1 MTWRFHSFMISFSP
15 SLTSVNSSIC
25 CSESNLV
32 KHLFHRVTGQQ
43 TVNIIN
49 WIITSADVFKGC
61 SWAPLV
67 PPYAN
72 QPLPSSLWASLG
84 LSHPRCPPPSP
95 EAAAASSCH
104 CGSTG
109 GCVRW
114 CTSSAAPDRR
124 LLIPGTQRD
133 LPSSS
138 LVWTESRQQRIKKY
152 SPSGPQLIGTTSTI
166 NKGNENGTCR

>member
-32 KHLFHRVTGQQ
+32 KHLFHRV
-43 TVNIIN
+43 NIIN
-49 WIITSADVFKGC
+49 WIITSAHIFKGC
-61 SWAPLV
+61 SWALLV
-67 PPYAN
+67 PPLAN
-72 QPLPSSLWASLG
+72 QPLRSSLWASLG

-95 EAAAASSCH
+95 GAGAASSCH

-114 CTSSAAPDRR
+114 YMSFAAPDRR
-124 LLIPGTQRD
+124 PPIPGTQKD
-133 LPSSS
+133 SPSSS
-138 LVWTESRQQRIKKY
+138 LVWTESRQQRIKKC
-152 SPSGPQLIGTTSTI
+152 SPFGPQLIGTTSTI
-166 NKGNENGTCR
+166 IKDNENGTCR